1 MDLNALFES
10 LTTSADG
17 TVRPLLTAWLVQVGA
32 LLPRLLVAIAIVVA
46 GLVVGRIA
54 RNAVTAGARAGRLA
68 RADLLGRAAQFV
80 VVASAVVTG
89 IDQVG
94 VDSRFLTAI
103 VTIVL
108 GSALGGTALAFA
120 FGARTEVSN
129 LVAMHYIR
137 QVHRPGQL
145 IRLGDVQGRIREFT
159 KTKVIVA
166 LDDGEAH
173 LPARLFSD
181 QVARVPAAQADSDQ
195 A

>member
-32 LLPRLLVAIAIVVA
+32 LLPRLLVAIVIVVV
-46 GLVVGRIA
+46 GLVAGRIA

-80 VVASAVVTG
+80 VVTSAVVTG
-89 IDQVG
+89 VDQVG

-103 VTIVL
+103 VAIVL

-129 LVAMHYIR
+129 LVAMHYVR
-137 QVHRPGQL
+137 QVYRQGQL
-145 IRLGDVQGRIREFT
+145 ISVGEVRGRIREFT
-159 KTKVIVA
+159 KTTVIVA
-166 LDDGEAH
+166 MDDGDAH
-173 LPARLFSD
+173 LPGRLFSD
-181 QVARVPAAQADSDQ
+181 QVTQVLAAQADSNR
-195 A
+195 